1 MKKILIL
8 LIFLQHFLAA
18 AQKPNVILILTD
30 DQGYEDLE
38 SYGGKGFKTPNI
50 NRLAAEGIQFTD
62 YYAPAALCTPS
73 RAGLLT
79 GCYPK
84 RIGME
89 KFVILTWDKHG
100 INNDEM
106 TLAELFKK
114 ADYKTACIGKWHVG
128 HEKPFLPNQQG
139 FDYFSGIPYSNDM
152 GTEWYLPENGPEKYH
167 SAYEK
172 LRPIYQ
178 KLAKTPLP
186 VYRNNHIVGHDPEQS
201 ALTQNYTQD
210 AIAFIKE
217 NKESPF
223 FIYLAHPMPHT
234 PLYASKYFRGKSER
248 GLYGDVIQEID
259 WSVGEIM
266 KTLKETGLDE
276 NTILIFT
283 SDNGPWLL
291 MGDHGGSALPLRDG
305 KATSWEGGMR
315 VPAII
320 RWPGVAAKGKL
331 CERMVSGMDF
341 LPTFAEILGLDLAG
355 KRKIDGLSFLSLL
368 KNPEGPA
375 VRNELLYFNVNGEA
389 EAIRSGNWK
398 LHIKKFKGWDDAKDG
413 PFKPFLTDLS
423 KDISEG
429 ENLALKHPEMVKRL
443 SVRIQE
449 MDSEITRN
457 ARPAGRVK

>member
-1 MKKILIL
+1 MKYILAFAL
-8 LIFLQHFLAA
+8 LLQSLFAA
-18 AQKPNVILILTD
+18 EKPNVIFILTD

-38 SYGGKGFKTPNI
+38 CFGAKGFKTPNI
-50 NRLAAEGIQFTD
+50 NKLAAEGIRFTD

-100 INNDEM
+100 IHNDEL
-106 TLAELFKK
+106 TLPELFKQ

-152 GTEWYLPENGPEKYH
+152 GTEWYLPENGPKKYH
-167 SAYEK
+167 AAYDK
-172 LRPIYQ
+172 LRPIYK

-186 VYRNNHIVGHDPEQS
+186 VYRNNHIVGQDPEQT

-210 AIAFIKE
+210 TIAFIKE
-217 NKESPF
+217 NKDNPF

-234 PLYASKYFRGKSER
+234 PLYASKAFRGKTSR
-248 GLYGDVIQEID
+248 GIYGDVMEEVD

-276 NTILIFT
+276 KTIVVFT

-305 KATSWEGGMR
+305 KATTWEGGMR

-320 RWPGVAAKGKL
+320 RWPGKIPQGKN

-341 LPTFAEILGLDLAG
+341 LPTFADILGIDLP
-355 KRKIDGLSFLSLL
+355 KDRKIDGLSILPLL
-368 KNPEGPA
+368 KNPQGPA
-375 VRNELLYFNVNGEA
+375 VRSELVYFNVNGYP

-398 LHIKKFKGWDDAKDG
+398 LHLLKAKGWDEKANG
-413 PFKPFLTDLS
+413 PFKPFLVDLS
-423 KDISEG
+423 KDISERT
-429 ENLALKHPEMVKRL
+429 NLAAKEPEIVEAL
-443 SVRIQE
+443 SERIKAI
-449 MDSEITRN
+449 DAEIIKN
-457 ARPAGRVK
+457 ARPAGRVQ

>member
-1 MKKILIL
+1 MKKILVIFVFLHSIL
-8 LIFLQHFLAA
+8 VGAE
-18 AQKPNVILILTD
+18 KPNVIFILTD
-30 DQGYEDLE
+30 DQGYEDLGN
-38 SYGGKGFKTPNI
+38 YGAKGFKTPNI
-50 NRLAAEGIQFTD
+50 NKLASEGIRFTD

-100 INNDEM
+100 INNDEL

-139 FDYFSGIPYSNDM
+139 FDYFNGIPYSNDM
-152 GTEWYLPENGPEKYH
+152 GTEWYLPENGPKKYH
-167 SAYEK
+167 ASYDK
-172 LRPIYQ
+172 LRPIYE
-178 KLAKTPLP
+178 KLAKIPLP
-186 VYRNNHIVGHDPEQS
+186 VYRNNNIVGQDPEQS

-210 AIAFIKE
+210 TIAFIKE
-217 NKESPF
+217 NKDNPF

-234 PLYASKYFRGKSER
+234 PLYASKYFKGKSKR
-248 GLYGDVIQEID
+248 GMYGDVMQEID

-266 KTLKETGLDE
+266 KALKETGLDE
-276 NTILIFT
+276 KTIVVFT

-305 KATSWEGGMR
+305 KATTWEGGMR

-320 RWPGVAAKGKL
+320 RWPGGAAKGKV

-341 LPTFAEILGLDLAG
+341 LPTFAEILGLDLLD
-355 KRKIDGLSFLSLL
+355 KRKIDGRSFLSLI
-368 KNPEGPA
+368 KNPQGA
-375 VRNELLYFNVNGEA
+375 ATRDELVYFNVKGYP
-389 EAIRSGNWK
+389 EAIRSGKWK
-398 LHIKKFKGWDDAKDG
+398 LHIQKLKGWSQAEDG
-413 PFKPFLTDLS
+413 QFKPFLVDLS
-423 KDISEG
+423 KDISEST
-429 ENLALKHPEMVKRL
+429 NVADKHPDVVARLTKRMKE
-443 SVRIQE
+443 I
-449 MDSEITRN
+449 DSELISN
-457 ARPAGRVK
+457 ARPAGRVE